1 MTIVRPSHTYDRTA
15 VPLDPGWTAIDRMRR
30 GRPVVVHG
38 DGTSLWVLTH
48 SDDFA
53 VGFCGLLGRPQAIGD
68 SFHIT
73 SDEVLTWDAIAEA
86 FAAAAG
92 VRARIVHVPSDVI
105 NAADERWG
113 GSLLGDKAHSVIFD
127 NAKLRALV
135 PEFRPAVP
143 FARGAEEIVAWQL
156 ANGATADPRLDALCD
171 RLTQRVAFDHCVIHV
186 SDWERSNAFYADV
199 IGAEVVPRGPGFAY
213 RIGDRQ
219 LNVHGP
225 GVNAEP
231 VARDPVR
238 PGNSDLCFRWDGPI
252 EEAAAHLERCGV
264 QIELGP
270 VPRAGALGEGTSL
283 YFRDPDGSLM
293 EFLSY

>member
-1 MTIVRPSHTYDRTA
+1 MV
-15 VPLDPGWTAIDRMRR
+15 
-30 GRPVVVHG
+30 
-38 DGTSLWVLTH
+38 
-48 SDDFA
+48 
-53 VGFCGLLGRPQAIGD
+53 
-68 SFHIT
+68 
-73 SDEVLTWDAIAEA
+73 
-86 FAAAAG
+86 
-92 VRARIVHVPSDVI
+92 
-105 NAADERWG
+105 
-113 GSLLGDKAHSVIFD
+113 FD
-127 NAKLRALV
+127 NAKVDALV
-135 PEFRPAVP
+135 PEFSPAVP

-156 ANGATADPRLDALCD
+156 ANGAAADPRLDALCD
-171 RLTQRVAFDHCVIHV
+171 RLTERVALDHCVIHV

-199 IGAEVVPRGPGFAY
+199 IGAEVIPRGPGFAY

-264 QIELGP
+264 EIELGP